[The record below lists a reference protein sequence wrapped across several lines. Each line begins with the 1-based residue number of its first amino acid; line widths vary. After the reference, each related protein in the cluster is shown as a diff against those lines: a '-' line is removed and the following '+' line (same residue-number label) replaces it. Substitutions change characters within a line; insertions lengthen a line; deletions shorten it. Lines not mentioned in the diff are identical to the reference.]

1 MQLIGLAA
9 RRATAVRSG
18 TLRAVSSATRSYA
31 TGSPV
36 SLKEEQDPQ
45 LGDYPTLPDISKQ
58 RRPARG
64 WDDPQMRRN
73 FGEPV
78 RKLDDVASPGIY
90 SLFRLMQLHFKEEM
104 YSMWGPDAPVV
115 PPAQALRHFT
125 IVTIGFVMFGFLCKA
140 IVPESPVARRQYPFS
155 GLVTELGG
163 LEENKVRSTRDY
175 KDLDYF
181 QLHLAG
187 EITRRVRRGGLIT
200 PYNCTIVPL
209 PNTNG
214 ISDTRDSSRLSTM
227 CSLQP

>member
-73 FGEPV
+73 FGEP
-78 RKLDDVASPGIY
+78 
-90 SLFRLMQLHFKEEM
+90 LHFKEEM

-163 LEENKVRSTRDY
+163 LEENKARS
-175 KDLDYF
+175 LDEF
-181 QLHLAG
+181 
-187 EITRRVRRGGLIT
+187 EEE
-200 PYNCTIVPL
+200 
-209 PNTNG
+209 
-214 ISDTRDSSRLSTM
+214 D
-227 CSLQP
+227 